1 MISRL
6 SVEFTNDIKLE
17 YARGVQYHRRED
29 QQPKFKSDLDKVNFQ
44 LRNTIVRL
52 QFGFGGQI
60 HYGTGFFINLP
71 STKYDVILTAA
82 HNLVNEEKVKAQNL
96 TVIYHGNRKEKVT
109 EFKICPRYEEFL
121 GINPRPPTHVNY
133 DYGVILLPK
142 DEGQADKRLG
152 LGLDLSLNIDPSL
165 QGLRDAFVSG
175 YGDGVGSMTL
185 RTCFSPLK
193 GLGNKIEYYLES
205 KEQGMSGSPIWVTH
219 DGQMTVIGIHNTTP
233 EKKGARG
240 VGTRITEEV
249 FRMLCLW
256 TQSGFLDKRFCA
268 AGGKTKSHNTY
279 LSFPQNG
286 GSASVFLGSSSAA
299 ADKDNLTFDII
310 PAYIFP
316 RWSNR
321 SPLYAF
327 KFHKSPY
334 CGERKKCW
342 VEWQPLLQKAV
353 LVDTLKD
360 IHFVRLIQRPRIKAA
375 RYFVL
380 LPDIPKDGGDGQ
392 ELRLYDNGRDQDDID
407 IGKTEFEGVSF
418 GEFKERCIAGSR
430 TFMIE

>member
-1 MISRL
+1 MCL
-6 SVEFTNDIKLE
+6 SAAERITVIDVDI
-17 YARGVQYHRRED
+17 V
-29 QQPKFKSDLDKVNFQ
+29 
-44 LRNTIVRL
+44 
-52 QFGFGGQI
+52 GQV

-219 DGQMTVIGIHNTTP
+219 DGQMTVIGI
-233 EKKGARG
+233 
-240 VGTRITEEV
+240 
-249 FRMLCLW
+249 
-256 TQSGFLDKRFCA
+256 Q
-268 AGGKTKSHNTY
+268 
-279 LSFPQNG
+279 
-286 GSASVFLGSSSAA
+286 
-299 ADKDNLTFDII
+299 
-310 PAYIFP
+310 
-316 RWSNR
+316 
-321 SPLYAF
+321 
-327 KFHKSPY
+327 
-334 CGERKKCW
+334 
-342 VEWQPLLQKAV
+342 
-353 LVDTLKD
+353 
-360 IHFVRLIQRPRIKAA
+360 
-375 RYFVL
+375 
-380 LPDIPKDGGDGQ
+380 
-392 ELRLYDNGRDQDDID
+392 
-407 IGKTEFEGVSF
+407 
-418 GEFKERCIAGSR
+418 
-430 TFMIE
+430 